1 MTPEQLPWRG
11 VHHIALATP
20 DLDATLRFYGDVLG
34 MSVSEIYPSKEGR
47 GRHSLVFA
55 KLNDSDTWGLHFFER
70 AGIESDAT
78 PLLHIAFR
86 LADETAANALRQ
98 RLQEHQIGI
107 TEIVE
112 LGSFL
117 FADNNGLMLEVT
129 YPQAVSS

>member
-1 MTPEQLPWRG
+1 MTDEQMPWRG
-11 VHHIALATP
+11 IHHIALATP
-20 DLDATLRFYGDVLG
+20 DLEATLRFYGEVLG
-34 MSVSEIYPSKEGR
+34 MGVSEIFPSRGGR

-70 AGIESDAT
+70 LQDAPSAS

-86 LADETAANALRQ
+86 LADEAASHALRE
-98 RLQEHQIGI
+98 RLQQHEIAI

-117 FADNNGLMLEVT
+117 FSDNNGLLLEMT
-129 YPQAVSS
+129 YPQHPAP